1 MEPMDMQTV
10 KMQPAKLKVLR
21 LRSRQTGLGALG
33 WLIVLAIA
41 SFALTSFFRVGPVYL
56 EYWQTKQALDDVL
69 ADGQGVGKSKAELL
83 DSIQKHL
90 DVSRIEIIQA
100 KDLRFNQTRA
110 GLEVDAT
117 YEKRVS
123 LIANIDVVVKFDKLK
138 YILSAP
144 Q

>member
-1 MEPMDMQTV
+1 MQGS
-10 KMQPAKLKVLR
+10 KSMSMK

-41 SFALTSFFRVGPVYL
+41 SFGLTCFFRVGPVYL
-56 EYWQTKQALDDVL
+56 EYWQAKQALDDVL
-69 ADGQGVGKSKAELL
+69 AGGKGAGKSKAELL

-100 KDLRFNQTRA
+100 KDVKFNQSRT
-110 GLEVDAT
+110 GLEVDAS
-117 YEKRVS
+117 YEKRVA
-123 LIANIDVVVKFDKLK
+123 LIANIDVVVKFENLK
-138 YILSAP
+138 YSLTAP

>member
-1 MEPMDMQTV
+1 MQQATFNKNSV
-10 KMQPAKLKVLR
+10 RNMPA

-33 WLIVLAIA
+33 WLIVLGIA
-41 SFALTSFFRVGPVYL
+41 AFGLTCFFKVGPVYL

-69 ADGQGVGKSKAELL
+69 ANGQNAGKSKPELL

-90 DVSRIEIIQA
+90 DVSRIETVNA
-100 KDLRFNQTRA
+100 KDIRFTQTRN
-110 GLEVDAT
+110 GLEVDAS
-117 YEKRVS
+117 YEKRVA

-138 YILSAP
+138 YTISGP

>member
-1 MEPMDMQTV
+1 MQV
-10 KMQPAKLKVLR
+10 SKPVSLPKSLS

-41 SFALTSFFRVGPVYL
+41 SFGLTCFFRVGPVYL

-69 ADGQGVGKSKAELL
+69 AAGKGAGKSKAELL

-90 DVSRIEIIQA
+90 DVSRIENIQA
-100 KDLRFNQTRA
+100 KEIRFNQTRN
-110 GLEVDAT
+110 GLEVDAG
-117 YEKRVS
+117 YEKRVA
-123 LIANIDVVVKFDKLK
+123 LIANIDVVVKFENLK
-138 YILSAP
+138 YSLTAP